1 MNRGW
6 GLVVALACAQLVSWG
21 SVYYSFSLF
30 VLPMETELGWDRT
43 WINGALSLGLFM
55 SGVGAYP
62 VGRWIDR
69 HGGRSVMTAGS
80 VAATVLLLAWS
91 RVESLGV
98 FYLIWFGLGLAL
110 AATLYEPVFAV
121 ITRTFPKSYRKRITA
136 LTLVG
141 GFASTVFIPL
151 TQLFIAWL
159 GWRDALVALAL
170 CNLLICV
177 PVHGLLLKGE
187 GGSAERKASLLEPA
201 LDEGDAV
208 RRAFRHPVFWGLAIS
223 FTAYYTTM
231 SALVFHMIPLLVE
244 RGLPMSHILAAVAV
258 IGPAQVAGRTLLM
271 AFPGGLSAAFTGRCA
286 TALFVLSVVPLIAFP
301 ESWVAPFVFA
311 ALYGG
316 ANGVVTIVRGTA
328 VPDLLWREGYGAIN
342 GALSLPANVAKAAAP
357 FGAAFVWTLGGGYGP
372 VLWTLLGGAV
382 LAAAGFWF
390 ASSPGLAAAASAGG
404 GSRLAGR

>member
-1 MNRGW
+1 MKNGW
-6 GLVVALACAQLVSWG
+6 GLVTALACAQLVSWG

-69 HGGRSVMTAGS
+69 KGGRSLMTTGS
-80 VAATVLLLAWS
+80 VLATVLLFAWS
-91 RVESLGV
+91 RVESIAG
-98 FYLIWFGLGLAL
+98 FYLIWLGLGLSL

-121 ITRTFPKSYRKRITA
+121 VTRTFPKTYRTRITA
-136 LTLVG
+136 LTLIG

-151 TQLFIAWL
+151 TQLFIDWL

-170 CNLLICV
+170 CNLVLCV

-187 GGSAERKASLLEPA
+187 GGSAERRDALPEHAS
-201 LDEGDAV
+201 DEAGAV
-208 RRAFRHPVFWGLAIS
+208 RRAFRHPVFWGLAVS

-244 RGLPMSHILAAVAV
+244 RGQPMSLILAAVAV
-258 IGPAQVAGRTLLM
+258 IGPCQVAGRTVLM
-271 AFPGGLSAAFTGRCA
+271 AFRGGLSAAFTGRCA
-286 TALFVLSVVPLIAFP
+286 TTVFVLSIIPLIAFP
-301 ESWVAPFVFA
+301 GSAAAPFAFA
-311 ALYGG
+311 ALYGA

-342 GALSLPANVAKAAAP
+342 GALSLPANIAKAVAP
-357 FGAAFVWTLGGGYGP
+357 FGAAFIWTLGGDYTP

-382 LAAAGFWF
+382 IAAIGFWL
-390 ASSPGLAAAASAGG
+390 ASSPGLAAMAESGPSG
-404 GSRLAGR
+404 RLAGR